1 MIRFWRR
8 LSKSRDGTSAIEL
21 ALLFPVFL
29 LMTLG
34 VIEFGRALWTQS
46 ALQYAV
52 QVAARCGA
60 VDSSDCGSQN
70 AVVTYAVAQSQPL
83 TIPSADFS
91 AATLACGSS
100 VSVTY
105 PFTFVVPQ
113 LLPFNISL
121 TAQACYPT
129 AS

>member
-1 MIRFWRR
+1 MPPFSDSLR
-8 LSKSRDGTSAIEL
+8 KANDGTSAIEL

-29 LMTLG
+29 LMILG

-60 VDSSDCGSQN
+60 VDTTTCSSPN
-70 AVVTYAVAQSQPL
+70 TVVTYAVAQSLPL
-83 TIPSADFS
+83 TVPSADFTAS
-91 AATLACGSS
+91 TQTCGSS

-105 PFTFVVPQ
+105 PFDFVVPR
-113 LLPFNISL
+113 LLPYNITL